1 MKSVAFIILGIIISL
16 VLVTLFED
24 MGLMIIMGI
33 ALGSLFSIVYHLTK
47 KDQSK

>member
-1 MKSVAFIILGIIISL
+1 MKSVAFIILGIIVSL

-33 ALGSLFSIVYHLTK
+33 ALGSLFSIVYHLGNK
-47 KDQSK
+47 KGSE